1 MKTISGSET
10 KPARTD
16 PLRAYRFTSI
26 IRHVISALYGVMLGY
41 AIMAGNAV
49 INYFVGV
56 LSAIFSYIFVKTL
69 AGKYLVKVNLTATE
83 PDVVRGSNAIIVAKI
98 RNYTPFAFP
107 VSYIFIKDS
116 NCPDG
121 QRIFFFLRPFA
132 NLSMAF
138 PLTFEHCGEY
148 LLKPDSVRLISAG
161 GMVWTKVRLS
171 KKKAGSL
178 SVTPD
183 LRSALVNQNA
193 GEGSGEAATSVKPAL
208 NPTDSVYVRQYLPGD
223 DPRYIHW
230 KRSASREDWLLR
242 SFYQEGERNYF
253 VYFNAR
259 IDGGLSRD
267 MKKHP
272 EVFEKKEPLESSLA
286 LADKLSSAA
295 LSVCA
300 ALFSDGVPF
309 YFVYPARQ
317 PKSGEETPDPEAI
330 FCESNTA
337 FSKIRHVTGTTAF
350 LPGDDPYS
358 ESTGKLASAAA
369 DVNGIDERML
379 SFLNSLMPSADSGI
393 TVIQICTGRNDV
405 DSVSPDGPD
414 GVYGGGW
421 TGDEPEN
428 TYEYKKILSAASSRG
443 GSSGNSHVLLNPAEF
458 FVRDLPEAEYYATQL
473 PGAYII
479 TVEVRP

>member
-1 MKTISGSET
+1 MKTISGSDT

-26 IRHVISALYGVMLGY
+26 LRHVISALYGVMLGY

-56 LSAIFSYIFVKTL
+56 LSAIFAYIFVKTL
-69 AGKYLVKVNLTATE
+69 AGKYLVKVKLNSAE
-83 PDVVRGSNAIIVAKI
+83 PDVVRGSKAIIVAKI

-107 VSYIFIKDS
+107 VSYIFMKDS
-116 NCPDG
+116 QNPCG

-148 LLKPDSVRLISAG
+148 SLNPASVRLVSAG

-183 LRSALVNQNA
+183 LRSALVDQNA

-253 VYFNAR
+253 VYFDAR
-259 IDGGLSRD
+259 LDGGLSRD
-267 MKKHP
+267 MNNIRTCLKKKSRLNP
-272 EVFEKKEPLESSLA
+272 RFLLRTNFLPLHSASVPRFSQKAYRFISYIRFRRLTAETSLQIPRQ
-286 LADKLSSAA
+286 SSAKA
-295 LSVCA
+295 IRLFLKSV
-300 ALFSDGVPF
+300 
-309 YFVYPARQ
+309 
-317 PKSGEETPDPEAI
+317 T
-330 FCESNTA
+330 
-337 FSKIRHVTGTTAF
+337 
-350 LPGDDPYS
+350 
-358 ESTGKLASAAA
+358 
-369 DVNGIDERML
+369 
-379 SFLNSLMPSADSGI
+379 
-393 TVIQICTGRNDV
+393 
-405 DSVSPDGPD
+405 
-414 GVYGGGW
+414 
-421 TGDEPEN
+421 
-428 TYEYKKILSAASSRG
+428 
-443 GSSGNSHVLLNPAEF
+443 
-458 FVRDLPEAEYYATQL
+458 
-473 PGAYII
+473 
-479 TVEVRP
+479 